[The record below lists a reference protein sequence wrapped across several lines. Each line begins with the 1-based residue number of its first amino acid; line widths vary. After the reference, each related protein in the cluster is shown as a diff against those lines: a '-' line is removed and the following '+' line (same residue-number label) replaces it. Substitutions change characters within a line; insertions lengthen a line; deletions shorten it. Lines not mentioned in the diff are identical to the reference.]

1 MSFIHAELRPT
12 RVDQKI
18 ILKLLL
24 HQQKWGSHLYLLSL
38 CFISSLL
45 VSSLFSFLSTCF
57 FSFLSTCFLSVFFP
71 LYLFP
76 LCFPFSLLVLWFTYL
91 LHLMRCC
98 LYSCTL
104 GSVLQEWCGWGGRK
118 EEEQYE
124 WRGGKEEKSCWYC
137 CEDSHT
143 VLSEQADY
151 LKGWGFQGGRGR
163 LRREG
168 WEGKGEEE
176 TREERSGG
184 GGRGVEVTP
193 SGFCLYWSNYIPVSN
208 FTIIIAIP
216 RICSRSLQRTYQN
229 ISWRQAGRNTWVCY
243 CLPIWWYVHIS
254 QSTHL

>member
-1 MSFIHAELRPT
+1 MFVSFIHAELRPT

-38 CFISSLL
+38 CF
-45 VSSLFSFLSTCF
+45 
-57 FSFLSTCFLSVFFP
+57 
-71 LYLFP
+71 
-76 LCFPFSLLVLWFTYL
+76 PFSLLVLWFTYL
-91 LHLMRCC
+91 LHLMKCC

-104 GSVLQEWCGWGGRK
+104 GGVLQEWCGWGGRE

-124 WRGGKEEKSCWYC
+124 WRGRKEEKSCWYC

-151 LKGWGFQGGRGR
+151 LKGWGFQGGR
-163 LRREG
+163 EG
-168 WEGKGEEE
+168 WGGKVEKG
-176 TREERSGG
+176 RGKKRQERRGVG

-208 FTIIIAIP
+208 STIIIVIP

-229 ISWRQAGRNTWVCY
+229 ISWRQAGRNTWVRY
-243 CLPIWWYVHIS
+243 YLPIWWYVYIS
-254 QSTHL
+254 PSQPTCKYFTLCSWEASQGVAKRLLWQIWQVCLWKWFA